1 MDLTHLHSIPP
12 TVLDGQDIAEHVC
25 IIPWCVGPPSVDCS
39 VLTQRLTLVN
49 VALSLLIPSAPA
61 RASPTQP
68 KLLSAISLLVF
79 TSVVFR
85 SEVALLLVPIAMHAI
100 QIVPFS
106 LLVKRGFIAAAVSIG
121 EDGHRSDMLPADQR
135 KTKGLRSWWIRI
147 SGVNTPYGRN
157 CTGSTLTSTKA
168 KVPSGV

>member
-1 MDLTHLHSIPP
+1 MNC
-12 TVLDGQDIAEHVC
+12 G
-25 IIPWCVGPPSVDCS
+25 
-39 VLTQRLTLVN
+39 VLTQRPAPVN
-49 VALSLLIPSAPA
+49 MALSFLIPSAPA

-85 SEVALLLVPIAMHAI
+85 SEVALLLVPIAVHAI
-100 QIVPFS
+100 QIVPFA
-106 LLVKRGFIAAAVSIG
+106 LLVKRGLVAATVSIG
-121 EDGHRSDMLPADQR
+121 GDGHRSDMLPADRR
-135 KTKGLRSWWIRI
+135 KTKGLQSWWIRI